1 MNSNL
6 VHSSAIELNS
16 DERNLSEQR
25 MFARLFT
32 SAFCFRLKSI
42 TIIELHLCSCKFCIV
57 GLLNRLVNDK
67 MFWKLSCDSR
77 HIVFA
82 YCTISDDFIDV
93 LKRFVIF
100 CCDKHSWGIF
110 IQSIS
115 ERRFK
120 SLTFVFDISLLLAIK
135 LQIIIHTRIISM
147 LSTRMNNDSCRL
159 IENNPIL
166 IFIQNPGLNLI

>member
-1 MNSNL
+1 
-6 VHSSAIELNS
+6 
-16 DERNLSEQR
+16 

-32 SAFCFRLKSI
+32 SAFCLRLKSI

-57 GLLNRLVNDK
+57 GLLNGLVNDK
-67 MFWKLSCDSR
+67 MFWKLPCDSR

-100 CCDKHSWGIF
+100 CCDKHSLGIL

-115 ERRFK
+115 ERSLK
-120 SLTFVFDISLLLAIK
+120 SLTFVFGISLLLTIK

-147 LSTRMNNDSCRL
+147 LSTRMNNDSSRL
-159 IENNPIL
+159 I
-166 IFIQNPGLNLI
+166 